1 MKYANAYSP
10 APTYTHSISK
20 RGCIAQST
28 QENPAC
34 AISQPPI
41 TEFFAEKSMTD
52 LHSDHALMARALQ
65 LAERGRYTTAPNP
78 RVGCVLAHDGRIVGE
93 GWHQRAGEPHAE
105 RLALLQAGEM
115 ARGAT
120 AYVTL
125 EPCGHHGRTPP
136 CTEALIAAGVARV
149 VCAMTDPNP
158 LVAGQGITQLR
169 HAGIVT
175 DSGMLEAAA
184 RALNPGFIKRMEQG
198 LPLVRCKLAASLD
211 GRTALANGESQ
222 WISSE
227 AARRD
232 VQRLR
237 AESSAIVTGIGTILA
252 DDPSLNVRL
261 TAAELPGMA
270 ANMPV
275 RQPLRVVVD
284 SHWRLP
290 LNARLLRLP
299 GETLVVGVADAP
311 KRIAALQAAGAQI
324 FRCATQSGRVDLEAL
339 LRELARRG
347 MNEVL
352 LETGATLSGTML
364 AAGLID
370 ELVLYLAPHVMGD
383 MALGL
388 FQLPQLSAM
397 NERIK
402 LAFTEVRHIG
412 TDIRIRARP
421 QNWVSEN

>member
-1 MKYANAYSP
+1 
-10 APTYTHSISK
+10 
-20 RGCIAQST
+20 
-28 QENPAC
+28 
-34 AISQPPI
+34 
-41 TEFFAEKSMTD
+41 
-52 LHSDHALMARALQ
+52 MARALR
-65 LAERGRYTTAPNP
+65 LAKRGRYTTDPNP
-78 RVGCVLAHDGRIVGE
+78 RVGCVLALGERIVGE

-105 RLALLQAGEM
+105 RLALAQAGEA

-125 EPCGHHGRTPP
+125 EPCCHHGRTSP

-158 LVAGQGITQLR
+158 LVAGQGFAQLQQ
-169 HAGIVT
+169 AGIAVK
-175 DSGMLEAAA
+175 SGVLETEA
-184 RALNPGFIKRMEQG
+184 RALNSGFIKRMERS

-227 AARRD
+227 ASRRD

-237 AESSAIVTGIGTILA
+237 AESSAIMTGIGTILA

-261 TAAELPGMA
+261 TATELSSSA
-270 ANMPV
+270 TNAPV

-324 FRCATQSGRVDLEAL
+324 FHCTAQNGRVNLLAL
-339 LRELARRG
+339 LHELARREI
-347 MNEVL
+347 NEVL
-352 LETGATLSGTML
+352 LETGATLSGAML
-364 AAGLID
+364 AAELID
-370 ELVLYLAPHVMGD
+370 ELVLYLAPHIMGD

-388 FQLPQLSAM
+388 FQLPPLTAM
-397 NERIK
+397 NKRIA
-402 LAFTEVRHIG
+402 LDLIEVRRIG
-412 TDIRIRARP
+412 ADIRIRARP
-421 QNWVSEN
+421 QIGVNEK

>member
-1 MKYANAYSP
+1 MIQN
-10 APTYTHSISK
+10 T
-20 RGCIAQST
+20 
-28 QENPAC
+28 N
-34 AISQPPI
+34 
-41 TEFFAEKSMTD
+41 
-52 LHSDHALMARALQ
+52 SDYALMARALR
-65 LAERGRYTTAPNP
+65 LAKRGRYTTDPNP
-78 RVGCVLAHDGRIVGE
+78 RVGCVLALGERIVGE

-105 RLALLQAGEM
+105 RLALAQAGEA

-125 EPCGHHGRTPP
+125 EPCCHHGRTSP

-158 LVAGQGITQLR
+158 LVAGQGFAQLQQ
-169 HAGIVT
+169 AGIAVK
-175 DSGMLEAAA
+175 SGVLETEA
-184 RALNPGFIKRMEQG
+184 RALNSGFIKRMERS

-227 AARRD
+227 ASRRD

-237 AESSAIVTGIGTILA
+237 AESSAIMTGIGTILA

-261 TAAELPGMA
+261 TATELSSSA
-270 ANMPV
+270 TNAPV

-324 FRCATQSGRVDLEAL
+324 FHCTAQNGRVNLLAL
-339 LRELARRG
+339 LHELARREI
-347 MNEVL
+347 NEVL
-352 LETGATLSGTML
+352 LETGATLSGAML
-364 AAGLID
+364 AAELID
-370 ELVLYLAPHVMGD
+370 ELVLYLAPHIMGD

-388 FQLPQLSAM
+388 FQLPPLTAM
-397 NERIK
+397 NKRIA
-402 LAFTEVRHIG
+402 LDLIEVRRIG
-412 TDIRIRARP
+412 ADIRIRARP
-421 QNWVSEN
+421 QIGVNEK

>member
-1 MKYANAYSP
+1 MKD
-10 APTYTHSISK
+10 
-20 RGCIAQST
+20 
-28 QENPAC
+28 
-34 AISQPPI
+34 I
-41 TEFFAEKSMTD
+41 T
-52 LHSDHALMARALQ
+52 DHALMARALQ
-65 LAERGRYTTAPNP
+65 LAERGRYTTDPNP
-78 RVGCVLAHDGRIVGE
+78 RVGCVLARDGQIVGE
-93 GWHQRAGEPHAE
+93 GWHQRAGEAHAE
-105 RLALLQAGEM
+105 RLALAQAGET
-115 ARGAT
+115 ACGAT

-125 EPCGHHGRTPP
+125 EPCCHHGRTPP

-158 LVAGQGITQLR
+158 LVAGQGIAQLR
-169 HAGIVT
+169 QAGIAT
-175 DSGMLEAAA
+175 DSGILETEA
-184 RALNPGFIKRMEQG
+184 RALNAGFIKRMEHG

-227 AARRD
+227 ASRRD

-237 AESSAIVTGIGTILA
+237 AESSAIMTGIGTILA

-261 TAAELPGMA
+261 TAAELSGIA
-270 ANMPV
+270 TNAPV

-290 LNARLLRLP
+290 LDARLLRLP
-299 GETLVVGVADAP
+299 GETLVVGIADAP
-311 KRIAALQAAGAQI
+311 KRIAALQTAGAQI
-324 FRCATQSGRVDLEAL
+324 FRCAAQDGRVDLLAL
-339 LRELARRG
+339 LHELAQREI
-347 MNEVL
+347 NEVL

-388 FQLPQLSAM
+388 FQLPQLIVMS
-397 NERIK
+397 ERIK
-402 LAFTEVRHIG
+402 LGFTEVRHIG

-421 QNWVSEN
+421 QKLC

>member
-1 MKYANAYSP
+1 MKD
-10 APTYTHSISK
+10 
-20 RGCIAQST
+20 
-28 QENPAC
+28 
-34 AISQPPI
+34 
-41 TEFFAEKSMTD
+41 M
-52 LHSDHALMARALQ
+52 HSDHALMARALQ
-65 LAERGRYTTAPNP
+65 LAERGRYTTDPNP
-78 RVGCVLAHDGRIVGE
+78 RVGCVLAHDGHIVGE
-93 GWHQRAGEPHAE
+93 GWHQRAGEAHAE
-105 RLALLQAGEM
+105 RLALAQAGET
-115 ARGAT
+115 ACGAT

-125 EPCGHHGRTPP
+125 EPCCHHGRTPP

-149 VCAMTDPNP
+149 VCAMSDPNP
-158 LVAGQGITQLR
+158 LVAGQGLAQLR
-169 HAGIVT
+169 QAGIAT
-175 DSGMLEAAA
+175 DSGLLETEA

-198 LPLVRCKLAASLD
+198 LPRVRCKLAASLD

-227 AARRD
+227 ASRGD

-237 AESSAIVTGIGTILA
+237 AESSAIMTGIGTILA

-261 TAAELPGMA
+261 SAAELSETA
-270 ANMPV
+270 TNAPV

-290 LNARLLRLP
+290 LDARLLRLP
-299 GETLVVGVADAP
+299 GETLVIGVADAP
-311 KRIAALQAAGAQI
+311 KRIAALQTAGAQV
-324 FRCATQSGRVDLEAL
+324 FRCAARNGRVDLLAL
-339 LRELARRG
+339 LHELAQREI
-347 MNEVL
+347 NEVL

-388 FQLPQLSAM
+388 FQLQQLIAM
-397 NERIK
+397 KQRIK
-402 LAFTEVRHIG
+402 LVFTEVRHIG

-421 QNWVSEN
+421 QKLC